1 MFNLLDPDPQ
11 SRGGYLVQV
20 EHIVRARDW
29 KKASDW
35 TADIVTRNPAW
46 GAGGAD
52 NSGGLMFPYLSHRGL
67 QDPYIFQDAQGRWH
81 QLAQFL
87 DSPTTAHSFS
97 DDPHAE
103 NWHFGGVCFT
113 NNVEGVGEMARRER
127 PHLVFAKDGTTPIAV
142 TSGVTH
148 KAMPASIPARGNPDP
163 RVDWFR
169 SFTLL
174 QPINTTRG

>member
-11 SRGGYLVQV
+11 IRGGYVVQV

-52 NSGGLMFPYLSHRGL
+52 NPGGLMFPYLSHRGL

-113 NNVEGVGEMARRER
+113 NNVEGVGEMARR
-127 PHLVFAKDGTTPIAV
+127 GTTPIAV
-142 TSGVTH
+142 TNGVTH
-148 KAMPASIPARGNPDP
+148 KAMPVSIPERGKPDP
-163 RVDWFR
+163 RVDFFR

-174 QPINTTRG
+174 QPINSTRG